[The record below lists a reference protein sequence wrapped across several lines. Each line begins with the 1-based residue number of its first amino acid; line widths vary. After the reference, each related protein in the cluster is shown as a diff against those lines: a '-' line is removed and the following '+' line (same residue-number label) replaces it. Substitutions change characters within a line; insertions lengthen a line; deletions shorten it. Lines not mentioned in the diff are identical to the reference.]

1 MDLVLCEH
9 HCIRSVVHAM
19 AMAIKKL
26 SMAQRTETPSNPV
39 VNAVDDEA
47 LREEVALI
55 VAATGRVCAQES
67 VPSFGSESVPM
78 PASEGAGVSSALWR
92 RAPAVFVD
100 VPAARRLAG
109 RPHCEGAIFLVRS
122 DTEAEDTQVAKML
135 APVYSASL
143 PADNV
148 DIVELLGRGD
158 IRPGNPVA
166 SDREE
171 RCGQTARP
179 DHLDYSERPA
189 RPTGLGVSTASGAAF
204 EPNVLTA
211 VDPVST
217 VPAPGPAQFQSSPAT
232 TDATAT
238 CLMFVPAVGGAG
250 SSVTAAASALV
261 LSREKPVC
269 LVDADALAGGI
280 DLVLGME
287 TEPGLRWQDFS
298 AADGRLDGAA
308 LYEALPSCPRSPA
321 LKVLTWTRT
330 RAHEAADNHVHMDT
344 GADNARVRH
353 IASTVSCLIHAGI
366 TVIVDCPKLGEYI
379 TVLGALADHTVIV
392 VPTSVRAIAATG
404 YLAAICAPAGF
415 TPSLAVRH
423 QQHRDIS
430 VEEVEYAL
438 DLPIVGEIE
447 YCKKV
452 AHEIDVGGLAGSVVK
467 LTRGLAAMFAL
478 VRGDGDG

>member
-1 MDLVLCEH
+1 
-9 HCIRSVVHAM
+9 M

-26 SMAQRTETPSNPV
+26 SMAQRTEAPANPV

-55 VAATGRVCAQES
+55 VAATGRDCVQETVPPVAAAPVAAQAFAS
-67 VPSFGSESVPM
+67 P
-78 PASEGAGVSSALWR
+78 PASPSASAPTSASAGAGVSSALWR

-100 VPAARRLAG
+100 APAARRLAG

-122 DTEAEDTQVAKML
+122 DTEAEDTQVAKVL

-148 DIVELLGRGD
+148 DIVELLGRAE
-158 IRPGNPVA
+158 V
-166 SDREE
+166 
-171 RCGQTARP
+171 RP
-179 DHLDYSERPA
+179 DGPRLSDFQHSSSLLNHQHTPA
-189 RPTGLGVSTASGAAF
+189 SPAGADVITAPGTEPA
-204 EPNVLTA
+204 PNV
-211 VDPVST
+211 
-217 VPAPGPAQFQSSPAT
+217 PAT
-232 TDATAT
+232 TTDSTAT
-238 CLMFVPAVGGAG
+238 CLMLVPAVGGAG
-250 SSVTAAASALV
+250 ASITAAASALV
-261 LSREKPVC
+261 LSREKPIC

-321 LKVLTWTRT
+321 LKVLTWTRSRT
-330 RAHEAADNHVHMDT
+330 PETAYNHASAATKFDS
-344 GADNARVRH
+344 ADRPDDVRH
-353 IASTVSCLIHAGI
+353 IASTISCLIHAGI
-366 TVIVDCPKLGEYI
+366 TVIVDCPKQVEYV
-379 TVLGALADHTVIV
+379 TTLGALADDTVIIL
-392 VPTSVRAIAATG
+392 PTSVRAIAAG
-404 YLAAICAPAGF
+404 GHLASVCAQAGF

-438 DLPIVGEIE
+438 DLPIAGEIE

-452 AHEIDVGGLAGSVVK
+452 AHEIDVGGLAGAVGK
-467 LTRGLAAMFAL
+467 LTRGLEAMFAL
-478 VRGDGDG
+478 VGGGGDG

>member
-1 MDLVLCEH
+1 
-9 HCIRSVVHAM
+9 M
-19 AMAIKKL
+19 AMAIKQL
-26 SMAQRTETPSNPV
+26 SMAQRTGAPANPV

-55 VAATGRVCAQES
+55 VAATGRDCVQETVPPVATAPVAAQALTSSPASPPVSATAS
-67 VPSFGSESVPM
+67 VP
-78 PASEGAGVSSALWR
+78 ASTGAGVSSALWR

-100 VPAARRLAG
+100 ASAARRLAG

-122 DTEAEDTQVAKML
+122 DTEAEDTQVAKVL

-148 DIVELLGRGD
+148 DIVELLGRAE
-158 IRPGNPVA
+158 V
-166 SDREE
+166 
-171 RCGQTARP
+171 RP
-179 DHLDYSERPA
+179 DGPRLSDFQHGSSLLNHQRTPA
-189 RPTGLGVSTASGAAF
+189 SPASADVITAPGTEPA
-204 EPNVLTA
+204 PNV
-211 VDPVST
+211 
-217 VPAPGPAQFQSSPAT
+217 PAT
-232 TDATAT
+232 TADSTAT
-238 CLMFVPAVGGAG
+238 CLMVVPAVGGAG
-250 SSVTAAASALV
+250 ASITAAASALV
-261 LSREKPVC
+261 LSRERPIC

-321 LKVLTWTRT
+321 LKVLTWTRSRT
-330 RAHEAADNHVHMDT
+330 PETTYNHASANNKFDSADRTDRT
-344 GADNARVRH
+344 DRPDDVRH
-353 IASTVSCLIHAGI
+353 IASTISCLIHAGI
-366 TVIVDCPKLGEYI
+366 TVIVDCPKQVEYV
-379 TVLGALADHTVIV
+379 TTLGALADDTVIV
-392 VPTSVRAIAATG
+392 LPTSVRAIAAAG
-404 YLAAICAPAGF
+404 PLASICAQAGF
-415 TPSLAVRH
+415 TPNLAVRY

-452 AHEIDVGGLAGSVVK
+452 AHEIDVGGLAGAVGK
-467 LTRGLAAMFAL
+467 LTRGLEAMFAL
-478 VRGDGDG
+478 VGGGGDG

>member
-1 MDLVLCEH
+1 
-9 HCIRSVVHAM
+9 M

-26 SMAQRTETPSNPV
+26 SMAQRTEAPTNPV

-55 VAATGRVCAQES
+55 VAATGRDCVQETVPPVAAASVAAQTFAS
-67 VPSFGSESVPM
+67 P
-78 PASEGAGVSSALWR
+78 PASLSSSAPEPSPSSVSTGAGVSSALWR

-100 VPAARRLAG
+100 APAARRLAG
-109 RPHCEGAIFLVRS
+109 RPHSEGAIFLVRS
-122 DTEAEDTQVAKML
+122 DTEAEDAQVAEVL

-158 IRPGNPVA
+158 V
-166 SDREE
+166 
-171 RCGQTARP
+171 RP
-179 DHLDYSERPA
+179 DAPKPSDYQNRSNHLNHPQNPA
-189 RPTGLGVSTASGAAF
+189 SPAFADVITAPGT
-204 EPNVLTA
+204 EPV
-211 VDPVST
+211 PT
-217 VPAPGPAQFQSSPAT
+217 VPATT
-232 TDATAT
+232 TDSSAT
-238 CLMFVPAVGGAG
+238 CLMLVPAVGGAG
-250 SSVTAAASALV
+250 ASIAAAASALV
-261 LSREKPVC
+261 LSRERPIC

-321 LKVLTWTRT
+321 LKVLTWTRSRT
-330 RAHEAADNHVHMDT
+330 PETAYNYATANNKFDSADRSGRTDRP
-344 GADNARVRH
+344 DDVRH
-353 IASTVSCLIHAGI
+353 IASTISCLIHAGI
-366 TVIVDCPKLGEYI
+366 TVIVDCPKQVEYV
-379 TVLGALADHTVIV
+379 TTLGALADDTVIV
-392 VPTSVRAIAATG
+392 LPTSVRAIAAAG
-404 YLAAICAPAGF
+404 HLASICAQAGF
-415 TPSLAVRH
+415 TPNLAVRY

-452 AHEIDVGGLAGSVVK
+452 AHEIDVGGLAGAVGK
-467 LTRGLAAMFAL
+467 LTRGLEAMFAL
-478 VRGDGDG
+478 VGGGGDG

>member
-1 MDLVLCEH
+1 
-9 HCIRSVVHAM
+9 M

-26 SMAQRTETPSNPV
+26 SMAQRTEAPANPV

-55 VAATGRVCAQES
+55 VAATGRDCVQETVPPVAAAPVAAQALTS
-67 VPSFGSESVPM
+67 S
-78 PASEGAGVSSALWR
+78 PASPPVSATASVSASTGAGVSSALWR

-100 VPAARRLAG
+100 ASAARRLAG
-109 RPHCEGAIFLVRS
+109 RPHCEGAIFLIRS
-122 DTEAEDTQVAKML
+122 DTEAEDTQVAKVL

-148 DIVELLGRGD
+148 DIVELLGRAE
-158 IRPGNPVA
+158 V
-166 SDREE
+166 
-171 RCGQTARP
+171 RP
-179 DHLDYSERPA
+179 DGPRLSDFQHSSSLLNHQHTPVSPA
-189 RPTGLGVSTASGAAF
+189 SADVITAPGT
-204 EPNVLTA
+204 EPVPNV
-211 VDPVST
+211 
-217 VPAPGPAQFQSSPAT
+217 PAT
-232 TDATAT
+232 TTDSTAT
-238 CLMFVPAVGGAG
+238 CLMVVPAVGGAG
-250 SSVTAAASALV
+250 ASITAAASALV
-261 LSREKPVC
+261 LSREKPIC

-321 LKVLTWTRT
+321 LKVLTWTRSRT
-330 RAHEAADNHVHMDT
+330 PETAYNHASAATKFDS
-344 GADNARVRH
+344 ADRPGRTDRPDDVRH
-353 IASTVSCLIHAGI
+353 IASTISCLIHAGI
-366 TVIVDCPKLGEYI
+366 TVIVDCPKQVEYV
-379 TVLGALADHTVIV
+379 TTLGALADDTVIIL
-392 VPTSVRAIAATG
+392 PTSVRAIAAG
-404 YLAAICAPAGF
+404 GHLASVCAQAGF

-438 DLPIVGEIE
+438 DLPIAGEIE

-452 AHEIDVGGLAGSVVK
+452 AHEIDVGGLAGTVGK
-467 LTRGLAAMFAL
+467 LTRGLEAMFAL
-478 VRGDGDG
+478 VGGGGDG

>member
-1 MDLVLCEH
+1 
-9 HCIRSVVHAM
+9 M

-26 SMAQRTETPSNPV
+26 SMAPRTEAPANPV

-55 VAATGRVCAQES
+55 VAATGRDCVQETVPPVAAAPVAAQALTS
-67 VPSFGSESVPM
+67 S
-78 PASEGAGVSSALWR
+78 PASPPVSATASVSASTGAGVSSALWR

-100 VPAARRLAG
+100 ASAARRLAG

-122 DTEAEDTQVAKML
+122 DTEAEDTQVAKVL

-148 DIVELLGRGD
+148 DIVELLGRAE
-158 IRPGNPVA
+158 V
-166 SDREE
+166 
-171 RCGQTARP
+171 RP
-179 DHLDYSERPA
+179 DGPRLSDFQHSSSLLNHQRTPA
-189 RPTGLGVSTASGAAF
+189 SPASVDVITAPGT
-204 EPNVLTA
+204 EPVPNV
-211 VDPVST
+211 
-217 VPAPGPAQFQSSPAT
+217 PAT
-232 TDATAT
+232 TTDSTAT
-238 CLMFVPAVGGAG
+238 CLMLVPAVGGAG
-250 SSVTAAASALV
+250 ASITAAASALV
-261 LSREKPVC
+261 LSRERPIC

-321 LKVLTWTRT
+321 LKVLTWTRSRT
-330 RAHEAADNHVHMDT
+330 PETAYNHASAATKFDS
-344 GADNARVRH
+344 ADRLGRTDRPDDVRH
-353 IASTVSCLIHAGI
+353 IASTISCLIHAGI
-366 TVIVDCPKLGEYI
+366 TVIVDCPKQVEYV
-379 TVLGALADHTVIV
+379 TTLGALADDTVIIL
-392 VPTSVRAIAATG
+392 PTSVRAIAAG
-404 YLAAICAPAGF
+404 GHLASVCAQAGF

-438 DLPIVGEIE
+438 DLPIAGEIE

-452 AHEIDVGGLAGSVVK
+452 AHEIDVGGLAGAVGK
-467 LTRGLAAMFAL
+467 LTRGLEAMFAL
-478 VRGDGDG
+478 VGGGGDG

>member
-1 MDLVLCEH
+1 
-9 HCIRSVVHAM
+9 M

-26 SMAQRTETPSNPV
+26 SMAQRTEASANPV

-55 VAATGRVCAQES
+55 VAATGRDCVQETVPPVAAAPVAAQTFAS
-67 VPSFGSESVPM
+67 P
-78 PASEGAGVSSALWR
+78 PASLSSSAPEPSPSSVSTGAGVSSALWR

-100 VPAARRLAG
+100 APAARRLAG

-122 DTEAEDTQVAKML
+122 DTEAEDAQVAKVL

-158 IRPGNPVA
+158 V
-166 SDREE
+166 
-171 RCGQTARP
+171 RP
-179 DHLDYSERPA
+179 DAPNPTNHQNGSSLLNHHQNPA
-189 RPTGLGVSTASGAAF
+189 SPASTD
-204 EPNVLTA
+204 VITA
-211 VDPVST
+211 PGTEPVSNT
-217 VPAPGPAQFQSSPAT
+217 PAT
-232 TDATAT
+232 TTDSTAT
-238 CLMFVPAVGGAG
+238 CLMLVPAVGGAG
-250 SSVTAAASALV
+250 ASIVAAASALV

-269 LVDADALAGGI
+269 LVDSDALAGGI

-321 LKVLTWTRT
+321 LKVLTWTRSRT
-330 RAHEAADNHVHMDT
+330 PETTYNHASANNKFDSADRTDRP
-344 GADNARVRH
+344 DDVRH
-353 IASTVSCLIHAGI
+353 IASTISCLIHAGI
-366 TVIVDCPKLGEYI
+366 TVIVDCPKQVEYV
-379 TVLGALADHTVIV
+379 TTLGALADDTVIV
-392 VPTSVRAIAATG
+392 LPTSVRAIAAAG
-404 YLAAICAPAGF
+404 HLASICAQAGF
-415 TPSLAVRH
+415 TPNLAVRY

-452 AHEIDVGGLAGSVVK
+452 AHEIDVGGLAGTVGK
-467 LTRGLAAMFAL
+467 LTRRLEAMFAL
-478 VRGDGDG
+478 VGGGGDG

>member
-1 MDLVLCEH
+1 
-9 HCIRSVVHAM
+9 M

-26 SMAQRTETPSNPV
+26 SMAQRTEAPSNPV

-55 VAATGRVCAQES
+55 VAATGRDCVQETVPPVAAAPVAAQALTSSPALPPVSATAS
-67 VPSFGSESVPM
+67 VPTSTGT
-78 PASEGAGVSSALWR
+78 GGSSALWR

-100 VPAARRLAG
+100 APAARRLTG
-109 RPHCEGAIFLVRS
+109 RPHCEGAVFLVRS
-122 DTEAEDTQVAKML
+122 DTEAEDVQVAKVL

-158 IRPGNPVA
+158 V
-166 SDREE
+166 
-171 RCGQTARP
+171 RP
-179 DHLDYSERPA
+179 DVPKPSDYQDRSNHLKQQHN
-189 RPTGLGVSTASGAAF
+189 PTSSASTDVITAPGI
-204 EPNVLTA
+204 EPVPNAL
-211 VDPVST
+211 
-217 VPAPGPAQFQSSPAT
+217 PAP

-238 CLMFVPAVGGAG
+238 CLMLVPAVGGAG
-250 SSVTAAASALV
+250 ASIAAAASALV
-261 LSREKPVC
+261 LSRERPIC

-321 LKVLTWTRT
+321 LKVLTWTRSRT
-330 RAHEAADNHVHMDT
+330 PETAYNHASAATKFDSADRASRPDD
-344 GADNARVRH
+344 VRH
-353 IASTVSCLIHAGI
+353 IASTISCLIHAGI
-366 TVIVDCPKLGEYI
+366 TVIVDCPKQVEYI
-379 TVLGALADHTVIV
+379 TTLGALADHTVIV
-392 VPTSVRAIAATG
+392 LPTSVRAIAAAG
-404 YLAAICAPAGF
+404 HLASICAQAGF
-415 TPSLAVRH
+415 TPNLVVRC

-438 DLPIVGEIE
+438 DLPIAGEIE

-452 AHEIDVGGLAGSVVK
+452 AHEIDVGGLAGAVGK
-467 LTRGLAAMFAL
+467 LTRGLEAMFAL
-478 VRGDGDG
+478 VGGGGDG

>member
-1 MDLVLCEH
+1 
-9 HCIRSVVHAM
+9 M

-26 SMAQRTETPSNPV
+26 SMAPRTEAPANPV

-55 VAATGRVCAQES
+55 VAATGRDCVQETVPPVAAAPVAAQALTSSLASPPVSATAS
-67 VPSFGSESVPM
+67 VPPST
-78 PASEGAGVSSALWR
+78 GAGVSSALWR

-100 VPAARRLAG
+100 ASAARRLAG

-122 DTEAEDTQVAKML
+122 DTEAEDTQVAKVL

-148 DIVELLGRGD
+148 DIVELLGRAE
-158 IRPGNPVA
+158 V
-166 SDREE
+166 
-171 RCGQTARP
+171 RP
-179 DHLDYSERPA
+179 DGPRLSDFQHSSSLLNHQHTPA
-189 RPTGLGVSTASGAAF
+189 SPASADVITAPGT
-204 EPNVLTA
+204 EPVPNV
-211 VDPVST
+211 
-217 VPAPGPAQFQSSPAT
+217 PAT
-232 TDATAT
+232 TTDSTAT
-238 CLMFVPAVGGAG
+238 CLMLVPAVGGAG
-250 SSVTAAASALV
+250 ASITAAASALV
-261 LSREKPVC
+261 LSRERPIC

-321 LKVLTWTRT
+321 LKVLTWTRSRT
-330 RAHEAADNHVHMDT
+330 PETAYNHASAATKFDS
-344 GADNARVRH
+344 ADRPGRTDRPDDVRH
-353 IASTVSCLIHAGI
+353 IASTISCLIHAGI
-366 TVIVDCPKLGEYI
+366 TVIVDCPKQVEYV
-379 TVLGALADHTVIV
+379 TTLGALADDTVIIL
-392 VPTSVRAIAATG
+392 PTSVRAIAAG
-404 YLAAICAPAGF
+404 GHLASVCAQAGF

-438 DLPIVGEIE
+438 DLPIAGEIE

-452 AHEIDVGGLAGSVVK
+452 AHEIDVGGLAGAVGK
-467 LTRGLAAMFAL
+467 LTRGLEAMFAL
-478 VRGDGDG
+478 VGGGGDG

>member
-1 MDLVLCEH
+1 
-9 HCIRSVVHAM
+9 M

-26 SMAQRTETPSNPV
+26 SMAQRTEAPANPV

-55 VAATGRVCAQES
+55 VAATGRDCVQETVPPVAAAPVAAQALTS
-67 VPSFGSESVPM
+67 SLASP
-78 PASEGAGVSSALWR
+78 PASATASVSASTGAGVSSALWR

-100 VPAARRLAG
+100 ASAARRLAG

-122 DTEAEDTQVAKML
+122 DTEAEDTQVAKVL

-148 DIVELLGRGD
+148 DIVELLGRAE
-158 IRPGNPVA
+158 V
-166 SDREE
+166 
-171 RCGQTARP
+171 RP
-179 DHLDYSERPA
+179 DGPRLSDFQHGSSLLNHQHTPA
-189 RPTGLGVSTASGAAF
+189 SPASAD
-204 EPNVLTA
+204 VII
-211 VDPVST
+211 
-217 VPAPGPAQFQSSPAT
+217 APGTEPVLNVPAT
-232 TDATAT
+232 TTDSTAT
-238 CLMFVPAVGGAG
+238 CLMLVPAVGGAG
-250 SSVTAAASALV
+250 ASITAAASALV
-261 LSREKPVC
+261 LSRERPIC

-321 LKVLTWTRT
+321 LKVLTWTRSRT
-330 RAHEAADNHVHMDT
+330 PETAYNHASAATKFDS
-344 GADNARVRH
+344 ADRLGRTDRPDDVRH
-353 IASTVSCLIHAGI
+353 IASTISCLIHAGI
-366 TVIVDCPKLGEYI
+366 TVIVDCPKQVEYV
-379 TVLGALADHTVIV
+379 TTLGALADDTVIIL
-392 VPTSVRAIAATG
+392 PTSVRAIAAG
-404 YLAAICAPAGF
+404 GHLASVCAQAGF

-438 DLPIVGEIE
+438 DLPIAGEIE

-452 AHEIDVGGLAGSVVK
+452 AHEIDVGGLAGAVGK
-467 LTRGLAAMFAL
+467 LTRGLEAMFAL
-478 VRGDGDG
+478 VGGGGDG

>member
-1 MDLVLCEH
+1 
-9 HCIRSVVHAM
+9 M

-26 SMAQRTETPSNPV
+26 SMAPRTEAPANPV

-55 VAATGRVCAQES
+55 VAATGRDCVQETVPPVAAAPVAAQALTS
-67 VPSFGSESVPM
+67 S
-78 PASEGAGVSSALWR
+78 PASPPVSATASVSASTGAGVSSALWR

-100 VPAARRLAG
+100 ASAARRLAG

-122 DTEAEDTQVAKML
+122 DTEAEDTQVAKVL

-143 PADNV
+143 SADNV
-148 DIVELLGRGD
+148 DIVELLGRAE
-158 IRPGNPVA
+158 V
-166 SDREE
+166 
-171 RCGQTARP
+171 RP
-179 DHLDYSERPA
+179 DGPRLSDFQHSSSLLNHQRTPA
-189 RPTGLGVSTASGAAF
+189 SPASVDVITAPGT
-204 EPNVLTA
+204 EPVPNV
-211 VDPVST
+211 
-217 VPAPGPAQFQSSPAT
+217 PAT
-232 TDATAT
+232 TTDSTAT
-238 CLMFVPAVGGAG
+238 CLMLVPAVGGAG
-250 SSVTAAASALV
+250 ASITAAASALV
-261 LSREKPVC
+261 LSRERPIC

-321 LKVLTWTRT
+321 LKVLTWTRSRT
-330 RAHEAADNHVHMDT
+330 PETAYNHASAATKFDS
-344 GADNARVRH
+344 ADRPGRTDRPDDVRH
-353 IASTVSCLIHAGI
+353 IASTISCLIHAGI
-366 TVIVDCPKLGEYI
+366 TVIVDCPKQVEYV
-379 TVLGALADHTVIV
+379 TTLGALADDTVIIL
-392 VPTSVRAIAATG
+392 PTSVRAIAAG
-404 YLAAICAPAGF
+404 GHLASVCAQAGF

-438 DLPIVGEIE
+438 DLPIAGEIE

-452 AHEIDVGGLAGSVVK
+452 AHEIDVGGLAGAVGK
-467 LTRGLAAMFAL
+467 LTRGLEAMFAL
-478 VRGDGDG
+478 VGGGGDG

>member
-1 MDLVLCEH
+1 
-9 HCIRSVVHAM
+9 M

-26 SMAQRTETPSNPV
+26 SMAQRTEAPANPV

-55 VAATGRVCAQES
+55 VAATGRDCVQETVPPVAAAPVAAQALTS
-67 VPSFGSESVPM
+67 S
-78 PASEGAGVSSALWR
+78 PASPPASATASVSASTGAGVSSALWR

-100 VPAARRLAG
+100 ASAARRLAG

-122 DTEAEDTQVAKML
+122 DTEAEDTQVAKVL

-148 DIVELLGRGD
+148 DIVELLGRAEVHPDGPRLSD
-158 IRPGNPVA
+158 FQHSSSLLNHQHTPASPASVDVITAPGTEPV
-166 SDREE
+166 
-171 RCGQTARP
+171 
-179 DHLDYSERPA
+179 
-189 RPTGLGVSTASGAAF
+189 
-204 EPNVLTA
+204 PNV
-211 VDPVST
+211 
-217 VPAPGPAQFQSSPAT
+217 PAT
-232 TDATAT
+232 TTDSTAT
-238 CLMFVPAVGGAG
+238 CLMLVPAVGGAG
-250 SSVTAAASALV
+250 ASITAAASALV
-261 LSREKPVC
+261 LSRERPIC

-321 LKVLTWTRT
+321 LKVLTWTRSRT
-330 RAHEAADNHVHMDT
+330 PETAYNHASAATKFDS
-344 GADNARVRH
+344 ADRPGRTDRPDDVRH
-353 IASTVSCLIHAGI
+353 IASTISCLIHAGI
-366 TVIVDCPKLGEYI
+366 TVIVDCPNQVEYV
-379 TVLGALADHTVIV
+379 TTLGALADDTVIIL
-392 VPTSVRAIAATG
+392 PASVRAIAAG
-404 YLAAICAPAGF
+404 GHLARVCAQAGF

-430 VEEVEYAL
+430 VEEIEYAL
-438 DLPIVGEIE
+438 DLPIAGEIE

-452 AHEIDVGGLAGSVVK
+452 AHEIDVGGLAGAVGK
-467 LTRGLAAMFAL
+467 LTRGLGAMFAL
-478 VRGDGDG
+478 VGGGGDG

>member
-1 MDLVLCEH
+1 
-9 HCIRSVVHAM
+9 M

-26 SMAQRTETPSNPV
+26 SMAQRTEAPANPV

-55 VAATGRVCAQES
+55 VAATGRDCVQETVPPVAAAPVAAQALTSSPASPPVSATAS
-67 VPSFGSESVPM
+67 VP
-78 PASEGAGVSSALWR
+78 ASTGTGVSSALWR

-100 VPAARRLAG
+100 APAARRLAG

-122 DTEAEDTQVAKML
+122 DTEAEDVQVAKVL

-158 IRPGNPVA
+158 V
-166 SDREE
+166 
-171 RCGQTARP
+171 RP
-179 DHLDYSERPA
+179 DVPKPSDYQDRSNHLKQQHN
-189 RPTGLGVSTASGAAF
+189 PTSSASTDVITAPGIKPV
-204 EPNVLTA
+204 PNAL
-211 VDPVST
+211 
-217 VPAPGPAQFQSSPAT
+217 PAP

-238 CLMFVPAVGGAG
+238 CLMLVPAVGGAG
-250 SSVTAAASALV
+250 ASIAAAASALV
-261 LSREKPVC
+261 LSRERPIC

-321 LKVLTWTRT
+321 LKVLTWTRSRT
-330 RAHEAADNHVHMDT
+330 PETAYNHASAATKFDSADRASRPDD
-344 GADNARVRH
+344 VRH
-353 IASTVSCLIHAGI
+353 IASTISCLIHAGI
-366 TVIVDCPKLGEYI
+366 TVIVDCPKQVEYI
-379 TVLGALADHTVIV
+379 TTLGALADHTVIV
-392 VPTSVRAIAATG
+392 LPTSVRAIAAAG
-404 YLAAICAPAGF
+404 HLASICAQAGF
-415 TPSLAVRH
+415 TPNLVVRC

-438 DLPIVGEIE
+438 DLPIAGEIE

-452 AHEIDVGGLAGSVVK
+452 AHEIDVGGLAGAVGK
-467 LTRGLAAMFAL
+467 LTRGLEAMFAL
-478 VRGDGDG
+478 VGGGGDG

>member
-1 MDLVLCEH
+1 
-9 HCIRSVVHAM
+9 M

-26 SMAQRTETPSNPV
+26 SMAQRTEAPTNPV

-55 VAATGRVCAQES
+55 VAATGRDCVQETVPPVAAAPVAAQAFAS
-67 VPSFGSESVPM
+67 P
-78 PASEGAGVSSALWR
+78 PASPSASPPASATALAPSSVSTGAGVSSALWR

-100 VPAARRLAG
+100 APAARRLAG
-109 RPHCEGAIFLVRS
+109 RPHSEGAIFLIRS
-122 DTEAEDTQVAKML
+122 DTEAEDAQVAKVL

-158 IRPGNPVA
+158 V
-166 SDREE
+166 
-171 RCGQTARP
+171 RP
-179 DHLDYSERPA
+179 DAPKPADYQNRSNHLNHHQNPA
-189 RPTGLGVSTASGAAF
+189 LPASTDVITAPGT
-204 EPNVLTA
+204 EPVPNV
-211 VDPVST
+211 
-217 VPAPGPAQFQSSPAT
+217 PAT
-232 TDATAT
+232 TTDSTAT
-238 CLMFVPAVGGAG
+238 CLMLVPAVGGAG
-250 SSVTAAASALV
+250 ASIVAAASALV

-321 LKVLTWTRT
+321 LKVLTWTRSRT
-330 RAHEAADNHVHMDT
+330 SETAYNHASANNKFDSADRPGRTDRP
-344 GADNARVRH
+344 DDVRH
-353 IASTVSCLIHAGI
+353 IASTISCLIHAGI
-366 TVIVDCPKLGEYI
+366 TVIVDCPKQVEYV
-379 TVLGALADHTVIV
+379 TALGALADDTVIV
-392 VPTSVRAIAATG
+392 LPTSVRAIAAAG
-404 YLAAICAPAGF
+404 PLASICAQAGF
-415 TPSLAVRH
+415 TPNLAVRY

-452 AHEIDVGGLAGSVVK
+452 AHEIDVGGLAGAVGK
-467 LTRGLAAMFAL
+467 LTRGLEAMFAL
-478 VRGDGDG
+478 VGGGGDG

>member
-1 MDLVLCEH
+1 
-9 HCIRSVVHAM
+9 M

-26 SMAQRTETPSNPV
+26 SMAQRTEAPANPV

-55 VAATGRVCAQES
+55 VAATGRDCVQETVPPVAAAPVAAQALTSSLASPPVSATAS
-67 VPSFGSESVPM
+67 VS
-78 PASEGAGVSSALWR
+78 ASTGAGVSSALWR

-100 VPAARRLAG
+100 ASAARRLAG
-109 RPHCEGAIFLVRS
+109 RPHCEGAIFLIRS
-122 DTEAEDTQVAKML
+122 DTEAEDTQVAKVL

-148 DIVELLGRGD
+148 DIVELLGRAE
-158 IRPGNPVA
+158 V
-166 SDREE
+166 
-171 RCGQTARP
+171 RP
-179 DHLDYSERPA
+179 DGPRLSDFQHSSSLLNHQHTPA
-189 RPTGLGVSTASGAAF
+189 SPASADVITAPGT
-204 EPNVLTA
+204 E
-211 VDPVST
+211 PVSNT
-217 VPAPGPAQFQSSPAT
+217 PAT
-232 TDATAT
+232 TTDSTAT
-238 CLMFVPAVGGAG
+238 CLMLVPAVGGAG
-250 SSVTAAASALV
+250 ASITAAASALV
-261 LSREKPVC
+261 LSRERPIC

-321 LKVLTWTRT
+321 LKVLTWTRSRT
-330 RAHEAADNHVHMDT
+330 PETAYNHASAATKFDS
-344 GADNARVRH
+344 ADRLGRTDRPDDVRH
-353 IASTVSCLIHAGI
+353 IASTISCLIHAGI
-366 TVIVDCPKLGEYI
+366 TVIVDCPKQVEYV
-379 TVLGALADHTVIV
+379 TTLGALADDTVIIL
-392 VPTSVRAIAATG
+392 PTSVRAIAAG
-404 YLAAICAPAGF
+404 GHLASVCAQAGF

-452 AHEIDVGGLAGSVVK
+452 AHEIDVGGLAGAVGK
-467 LTRGLAAMFAL
+467 LTRGLEAMFAL
-478 VRGDGDG
+478 VGGGGDG

>member
-1 MDLVLCEH
+1 
-9 HCIRSVVHAM
+9 M

-26 SMAQRTETPSNPV
+26 SMAQRTEAPANPV

-55 VAATGRVCAQES
+55 VAATGRDCVQETVPPVATAPVAAQALTSSPASPPVSATAS
-67 VPSFGSESVPM
+67 VP
-78 PASEGAGVSSALWR
+78 ASTGVGVSSALWR

-100 VPAARRLAG
+100 ASAARRLAG

-122 DTEAEDTQVAKML
+122 DTEAEDTQVAKVL

-148 DIVELLGRGD
+148 DIVELLGRAEVHPDGPRLSD
-158 IRPGNPVA
+158 FQHSSSLLNHQHTPASPASADVITAPGT
-166 SDREE
+166 E
-171 RCGQTARP
+171 
-179 DHLDYSERPA
+179 PA
-189 RPTGLGVSTASGAAF
+189 
-204 EPNVLTA
+204 PNV
-211 VDPVST
+211 
-217 VPAPGPAQFQSSPAT
+217 PAT
-232 TDATAT
+232 TTDSTAT
-238 CLMFVPAVGGAG
+238 CLMLVPAVGGAG
-250 SSVTAAASALV
+250 ASITAAASSLV
-261 LSREKPVC
+261 LSRERPIC

-321 LKVLTWTRT
+321 LKVLTWTRSRT
-330 RAHEAADNHVHMDT
+330 PETAYNHASAATKFDS
-344 GADNARVRH
+344 ADRPGRTDRPDDVRH
-353 IASTVSCLIHAGI
+353 IASTISCLIHAGI
-366 TVIVDCPKLGEYI
+366 TVIVDCPKQVEYV
-379 TVLGALADHTVIV
+379 TTLGALADDTVIIL
-392 VPTSVRAIAATG
+392 PTSVRAIAAG
-404 YLAAICAPAGF
+404 GHLARVCAQAGF

-430 VEEVEYAL
+430 VEEIEYAL
-438 DLPIVGEIE
+438 DLPIAGEIE

-452 AHEIDVGGLAGSVVK
+452 AHEIDVGGLAGTVGK
-467 LTRGLAAMFAL
+467 LTRGLGAMFAL
-478 VRGDGDG
+478 VGGGGDG

>member
-1 MDLVLCEH
+1 
-9 HCIRSVVHAM
+9 M

-26 SMAQRTETPSNPV
+26 SMAQRTEAPANPV

-55 VAATGRVCAQES
+55 VAATGRDCVQETVPPVAAAPVAAQALTS
-67 VPSFGSESVPM
+67 S
-78 PASEGAGVSSALWR
+78 PASPPASATASVSASTGAGVSSALWR

-100 VPAARRLAG
+100 ASAARRLAG
-109 RPHCEGAIFLVRS
+109 RPHCEGAIFLIRS
-122 DTEAEDTQVAKML
+122 DTEAEDTQVAKVL

-148 DIVELLGRGD
+148 DIVELLGRAE
-158 IRPGNPVA
+158 V
-166 SDREE
+166 
-171 RCGQTARP
+171 RP
-179 DHLDYSERPA
+179 DGPRLSDFQHSSSLLNHQHTPA
-189 RPTGLGVSTASGAAF
+189 SPASADVITAPGT
-204 EPNVLTA
+204 EPVPNV
-211 VDPVST
+211 
-217 VPAPGPAQFQSSPAT
+217 PAT
-232 TDATAT
+232 TTDSTAT
-238 CLMFVPAVGGAG
+238 CLMLVPAVGGAG
-250 SSVTAAASALV
+250 ASITAAASALV
-261 LSREKPVC
+261 LSREKPIC

-321 LKVLTWTRT
+321 LKVLTWTRSRT
-330 RAHEAADNHVHMDT
+330 PETAYNHASAATKFDS
-344 GADNARVRH
+344 ADRLGRTDRPDDVRH
-353 IASTVSCLIHAGI
+353 IASTISCLIHAGI
-366 TVIVDCPKLGEYI
+366 TVIVDCPKQVEYV
-379 TVLGALADHTVIV
+379 TTLGALADDTVIIL
-392 VPTSVRAIAATG
+392 PTSVRAIAAG
-404 YLAAICAPAGF
+404 GHLASVCAQAGF

-438 DLPIVGEIE
+438 DLPIAGEIE

-452 AHEIDVGGLAGSVVK
+452 AHEIDVGGLAGAVGK
-467 LTRGLAAMFAL
+467 LTRGLEAMFAL
-478 VRGDGDG
+478 VGGGGDG

>member
-1 MDLVLCEH
+1 
-9 HCIRSVVHAM
+9 M

-26 SMAQRTETPSNPV
+26 SMAPRTEAPANPV

-55 VAATGRVCAQES
+55 VAATGRDCVQETVPPVAAAPVAAQALAS
-67 VPSFGSESVPM
+67 P
-78 PASEGAGVSSALWR
+78 PASAPASPPGSVSAGAGVSSALWR

-100 VPAARRLAG
+100 APAARRLTG
-109 RPHCEGAIFLVRS
+109 RPHSEGAIFLVRS
-122 DTEAEDTQVAKML
+122 DTEVEDVQVAKVL

-148 DIVELLGRGD
+148 DIVELLGRGH
-158 IRPGNPVA
+158 V
-166 SDREE
+166 
-171 RCGQTARP
+171 RP
-179 DHLDYSERPA
+179 DAPKPSDYQNRSNHLNRQHTPA
-189 RPTGLGVSTASGAAF
+189 SPASADVITAPGT
-204 EPNVLTA
+204 EPVPNAL
-211 VDPVST
+211 
-217 VPAPGPAQFQSSPAT
+217 PAPI
-232 TDATAT
+232 DATAT
-238 CLMFVPAVGGAG
+238 CLMLVPAVGGAG
-250 SSVTAAASALV
+250 ASIAAAASALV
-261 LSREKPVC
+261 LSRERPIC

-321 LKVLTWTRT
+321 LKVLTWTRSRT
-330 RAHEAADNHVHMDT
+330 PETAYNHVSAATKFDS
-344 GADNARVRH
+344 ADRPGRTDRPDDVRH
-353 IASTVSCLIHAGI
+353 IASTISCLIHAGI
-366 TVIVDCPKLGEYI
+366 TVIVDCPKQVEYV
-379 TVLGALADHTVIV
+379 TTLGALADDVVIV
-392 VPTSVRAIAATG
+392 LPTSVRAIAAG
-404 YLAAICAPAGF
+404 GHLASVCAQAGF
-415 TPSLAVRH
+415 TPNLVVRC

-452 AHEIDVGGLAGSVVK
+452 AHEIDVGGLAGAVGK
-467 LTRGLAAMFAL
+467 LTRGLEAMFAL
-478 VRGDGDG
+478 VGGGGDG

>member
-1 MDLVLCEH
+1 
-9 HCIRSVVHAM
+9 M

-26 SMAQRTETPSNPV
+26 SMAQRTEASANPV

-55 VAATGRVCAQES
+55 VAATGRDCVQETVPPVAAAPVAAQALTSSPASPPASATAS
-67 VPSFGSESVPM
+67 VP
-78 PASEGAGVSSALWR
+78 ASTGAGVSSALWR

-100 VPAARRLAG
+100 ASAARRLAG
-109 RPHCEGAIFLVRS
+109 RPHCEGAIFLIRS
-122 DTEAEDTQVAKML
+122 DTEAEDTQVAKVL

-148 DIVELLGRGD
+148 DIVELLGRAE
-158 IRPGNPVA
+158 V
-166 SDREE
+166 
-171 RCGQTARP
+171 RP
-179 DHLDYSERPA
+179 DGPRLSDFQHGSSLLNHQHTPA
-189 RPTGLGVSTASGAAF
+189 SPASADVITAPGT
-204 EPNVLTA
+204 EPVPNV
-211 VDPVST
+211 
-217 VPAPGPAQFQSSPAT
+217 PAT
-232 TDATAT
+232 TTDSTAT
-238 CLMFVPAVGGAG
+238 CLMLVPAVGGAG
-250 SSVTAAASALV
+250 ASITAAASALV
-261 LSREKPVC
+261 LSRERPIC

-321 LKVLTWTRT
+321 LKVLTWTRSRT
-330 RAHEAADNHVHMDT
+330 PETAYNHASAATKFDS
-344 GADNARVRH
+344 ADRPGRTDRPDDVRH
-353 IASTVSCLIHAGI
+353 IASTISCLIHAGI
-366 TVIVDCPKLGEYI
+366 TVIVDCPKQVEYV
-379 TVLGALADHTVIV
+379 TTLGALADDIVIIL
-392 VPTSVRAIAATG
+392 PTSVRAIAAG
-404 YLAAICAPAGF
+404 GHLASVCAQAGF

-438 DLPIVGEIE
+438 DLPIAGEIE

-452 AHEIDVGGLAGSVVK
+452 AHEIDVGGLAGAVGK
-467 LTRGLAAMFAL
+467 LTRGLEAMFAL
-478 VRGDGDG
+478 VGGGGDG

>member
-1 MDLVLCEH
+1 
-9 HCIRSVVHAM
+9 
-19 AMAIKKL
+19 MAIKQL
-26 SMAQRTETPSNPV
+26 SMAQRTGAPANPV

-55 VAATGRVCAQES
+55 VAATGRDCVQETVPPVATAPVAAQAFAS
-67 VPSFGSESVPM
+67 P
-78 PASEGAGVSSALWR
+78 PASLSSSAPEPSPSSVSTGAGVSSALWR

-100 VPAARRLAG
+100 APAARRLAG
-109 RPHCEGAIFLVRS
+109 RPHSEGAIFLVRS
-122 DTEAEDTQVAKML
+122 DTEAEDAQVAEVL

-158 IRPGNPVA
+158 V
-166 SDREE
+166 
-171 RCGQTARP
+171 RP
-179 DHLDYSERPA
+179 DAPKPADYQNRSNHLNHHQNPA
-189 RPTGLGVSTASGAAF
+189 SPAFADVITAPGT
-204 EPNVLTA
+204 EPVPNV
-211 VDPVST
+211 
-217 VPAPGPAQFQSSPAT
+217 PAT
-232 TDATAT
+232 TTDSSAT
-238 CLMFVPAVGGAG
+238 CLMLVPAVGGAG
-250 SSVTAAASALV
+250 ASIAAAASALV
-261 LSREKPVC
+261 LSRERPIC

-321 LKVLTWTRT
+321 LKVLTWTRSRT
-330 RAHEAADNHVHMDT
+330 PEAAYNHTSANNKFDS
-344 GADNARVRH
+344 ADSPDRTDRPDDVRH
-353 IASTVSCLIHAGI
+353 IASTISCLIHAGI
-366 TVIVDCPKLGEYI
+366 TVIVDCPKQVEYV
-379 TVLGALADHTVIV
+379 TTLGALADDTVIV
-392 VPTSVRAIAATG
+392 LPTSVRAIAAAG
-404 YLAAICAPAGF
+404 PLASICAQAGF
-415 TPSLAVRH
+415 TPNLAVRY

-452 AHEIDVGGLAGSVVK
+452 AHEIDVGGLAGTVGK
-467 LTRGLAAMFAL
+467 LTRGLEAMFAL
-478 VRGDGDG
+478 VGGGGDG

>member
-1 MDLVLCEH
+1 
-9 HCIRSVVHAM
+9 M

-26 SMAQRTETPSNPV
+26 SMAQRTEASANPV

-55 VAATGRVCAQES
+55 VAATGRDCVQETVPPVAAAPVAAQTFASPSASAS
-67 VPSFGSESVPM
+67 VSPSSSV
-78 PASEGAGVSSALWR
+78 STGAGVSSALWR

-100 VPAARRLAG
+100 ALAARRLAG

-122 DTEAEDTQVAKML
+122 DTEAEDTQVAKVL

-158 IRPGNPVA
+158 V
-166 SDREE
+166 
-171 RCGQTARP
+171 RP
-179 DHLDYSERPA
+179 DAPKPSDYQNRSNHLNHHQNPA
-189 RPTGLGVSTASGAAF
+189 SPAF
-204 EPNVLTA
+204 ADVIT
-211 VDPVST
+211 
-217 VPAPGPAQFQSSPAT
+217 APGTEPVPNTPAT
-232 TDATAT
+232 TTDSTAT
-238 CLMFVPAVGGAG
+238 CLMLVPAVGGAG
-250 SSVTAAASALV
+250 ASIVAAASALV

-321 LKVLTWTRT
+321 LKVLTWTRSRT
-330 RAHEAADNHVHMDT
+330 PETTYNHASANNKFDSADRPDRT
-344 GADNARVRH
+344 DRPDDVRH
-353 IASTVSCLIHAGI
+353 IASTISCLIHAGI
-366 TVIVDCPKLGEYI
+366 TVIVDCPKQVEYV
-379 TVLGALADHTVIV
+379 TTLGALADDTVIV
-392 VPTSVRAIAATG
+392 LPTSVRAIAAAG
-404 YLAAICAPAGF
+404 HLASICAQAGF
-415 TPSLAVRH
+415 TPNLAVRY

-452 AHEIDVGGLAGSVVK
+452 AHEIDVGGLAGTVGK
-467 LTRGLAAMFAL
+467 LTRGLEAMFAL
-478 VRGDGDG
+478 VGGGGDG

>member
-1 MDLVLCEH
+1 
-9 HCIRSVVHAM
+9 M

-26 SMAQRTETPSNPV
+26 SMAQRTEAPTNPV

-55 VAATGRVCAQES
+55 VAATGRDCVQETVPPVAAASVAAQTFAS
-67 VPSFGSESVPM
+67 P
-78 PASEGAGVSSALWR
+78 PASLSSSAPEPSPSSVSTGAGVSSALWR

-100 VPAARRLAG
+100 APAARRLAG
-109 RPHCEGAIFLVRS
+109 RPHSEGAIFLVRS
-122 DTEAEDTQVAKML
+122 DTEAEDAQVAEVL

-158 IRPGNPVA
+158 V
-166 SDREE
+166 
-171 RCGQTARP
+171 RP
-179 DHLDYSERPA
+179 DAPKPSDCQNRSNHLNHHQNPA
-189 RPTGLGVSTASGAAF
+189 SPAFADVITAPGT
-204 EPNVLTA
+204 EPVPNV
-211 VDPVST
+211 
-217 VPAPGPAQFQSSPAT
+217 PATT

-238 CLMFVPAVGGAG
+238 CLMLVPAVGGAG
-250 SSVTAAASALV
+250 ASIAAAASALV
-261 LSREKPVC
+261 LSRERPIC
-269 LVDADALAGGI
+269 LVDADVLAGGI

-321 LKVLTWTRT
+321 LKVLTWTRSRT
-330 RAHEAADNHVHMDT
+330 PETTYNHASANNKFDSADRTDRI
-344 GADNARVRH
+344 DRPDDVRH
-353 IASTVSCLIHAGI
+353 IASTISCLIHAGI
-366 TVIVDCPKLGEYI
+366 TVIVDCPKQVEYV
-379 TVLGALADHTVIV
+379 TTLGALADDTVIV
-392 VPTSVRAIAATG
+392 LPTSVRAIAAAG
-404 YLAAICAPAGF
+404 PLASICAQAGF
-415 TPSLAVRH
+415 TPNLAVRY
-423 QQHRDIS
+423 QQYRDIS

-452 AHEIDVGGLAGSVVK
+452 AHEIDVGGLAGAVGK
-467 LTRGLAAMFAL
+467 LTRGLEAMFAL
-478 VRGDGDG
+478 VGGGGDG

>member
-1 MDLVLCEH
+1 
-9 HCIRSVVHAM
+9 M

-26 SMAQRTETPSNPV
+26 SMAPRTEVPANPV

-55 VAATGRVCAQES
+55 VAATGRDCVQETVPPVAAAPVAAQALTS
-67 VPSFGSESVPM
+67 S
-78 PASEGAGVSSALWR
+78 PASPPASAPASPPGSVSAGAGVSSALWR

-100 VPAARRLAG
+100 APAARRLTG
-109 RPHCEGAIFLVRS
+109 RPHSEGAIFLVRS
-122 DTEAEDTQVAKML
+122 DTEAEDTQVAKVL

-158 IRPGNPVA
+158 V
-166 SDREE
+166 
-171 RCGQTARP
+171 RP
-179 DHLDYSERPA
+179 DAPKPSDYQNRSNHLNRQHTPA
-189 RPTGLGVSTASGAAF
+189 SPASADVITAPGT
-204 EPNVLTA
+204 EPVPNAL
-211 VDPVST
+211 
-217 VPAPGPAQFQSSPAT
+217 PAPI
-232 TDATAT
+232 DATAT
-238 CLMFVPAVGGAG
+238 CLMLVPAVGGAG
-250 SSVTAAASALV
+250 ASITAAASALV
-261 LSREKPVC
+261 LSRERPIC

-321 LKVLTWTRT
+321 LKVLTWTRSRT
-330 RAHEAADNHVHMDT
+330 PETAYNHVSAATKFDS
-344 GADNARVRH
+344 ADRPRRTDRPDDVRH
-353 IASTVSCLIHAGI
+353 IASTISCLIHAGI
-366 TVIVDCPKLGEYI
+366 TVIVDCPKQVEYV
-379 TVLGALADHTVIV
+379 TTLGALADDVVIV
-392 VPTSVRAIAATG
+392 LPTSVRAIAAAG
-404 YLAAICAPAGF
+404 PLVSICAQAGF
-415 TPSLAVRH
+415 TPNLVVRC

-430 VEEVEYAL
+430 LEEVEYAL

-452 AHEIDVGGLAGSVVK
+452 AHEIDVGGLAGAVGK
-467 LTRGLAAMFAL
+467 LTRGMEAMFAL
-478 VRGDGDG
+478 VGGGGDG

>member
-1 MDLVLCEH
+1 
-9 HCIRSVVHAM
+9 M

-26 SMAQRTETPSNPV
+26 SMAQRTEAPANPV

-55 VAATGRVCAQES
+55 VAATGRDCVQETVPPVATAPVAAQALTSSPASPPVSATAS
-67 VPSFGSESVPM
+67 VP
-78 PASEGAGVSSALWR
+78 ASTGVGVSSALWR

-100 VPAARRLAG
+100 ASAARRLAG

-122 DTEAEDTQVAKML
+122 DTQVAKVL

-148 DIVELLGRGD
+148 DIVELLGRAEVHPDGPRLSD
-158 IRPGNPVA
+158 FQHSSSLLNHQHTPASPASADVITAPGT
-166 SDREE
+166 E
-171 RCGQTARP
+171 
-179 DHLDYSERPA
+179 PA
-189 RPTGLGVSTASGAAF
+189 
-204 EPNVLTA
+204 PNV
-211 VDPVST
+211 
-217 VPAPGPAQFQSSPAT
+217 PAT
-232 TDATAT
+232 TTDSTAT
-238 CLMFVPAVGGAG
+238 CLMVVPAVGGAG
-250 SSVTAAASALV
+250 ASITAAASSLV
-261 LSREKPVC
+261 LSREKPIC

-321 LKVLTWTRT
+321 LKVLTWTRSRT
-330 RAHEAADNHVHMDT
+330 PETAYNHASAATKFDS
-344 GADNARVRH
+344 ADRPGRTDRPHDVRH
-353 IASTVSCLIHAGI
+353 IASTISCLIHAGI
-366 TVIVDCPKLGEYI
+366 TVIVDCPNQVEYV
-379 TVLGALADHTVIV
+379 TTLGALADDTVIIL
-392 VPTSVRAIAATG
+392 PASVRAIAAG
-404 YLAAICAPAGF
+404 GHLASVCAQAGF

-430 VEEVEYAL
+430 VEEIEYAL
-438 DLPIVGEIE
+438 DLPIAGEIE

-452 AHEIDVGGLAGSVVK
+452 AHEIDVGGLAGAVGK
-467 LTRGLAAMFAL
+467 LTRGLGAMFAL
-478 VRGDGDG
+478 VGGGGDG

>member
-1 MDLVLCEH
+1 
-9 HCIRSVVHAM
+9 M

-26 SMAQRTETPSNPV
+26 SMAQRTEAPANPV

-55 VAATGRVCAQES
+55 VAATGRDCVQETVPPVAAAPVAAQALTS
-67 VPSFGSESVPM
+67 S
-78 PASEGAGVSSALWR
+78 PASPPVSATATVSASTGAGVSSALWR

-100 VPAARRLAG
+100 ASAARRLAG

-122 DTEAEDTQVAKML
+122 DTEAEDTQVAKVL

-148 DIVELLGRGD
+148 DIVELLGRAE
-158 IRPGNPVA
+158 V
-166 SDREE
+166 
-171 RCGQTARP
+171 RP
-179 DHLDYSERPA
+179 DGPRLSDFQHGSSLLNHQHTPA
-189 RPTGLGVSTASGAAF
+189 PPASADVITAPGT
-204 EPNVLTA
+204 EPVPNV
-211 VDPVST
+211 
-217 VPAPGPAQFQSSPAT
+217 PAT
-232 TDATAT
+232 TTDSTAT
-238 CLMFVPAVGGAG
+238 CLMLVPAVGGAG
-250 SSVTAAASALV
+250 ASITAAASALV
-261 LSREKPVC
+261 LSRERPIC

-321 LKVLTWTRT
+321 LKVLTWTRSRT
-330 RAHEAADNHVHMDT
+330 PETAYNHASAATKFDS
-344 GADNARVRH
+344 ADRPGRTDRPDDVRH
-353 IASTVSCLIHAGI
+353 IASTISCLIHAGI
-366 TVIVDCPKLGEYI
+366 TVIVDCPKQVEYV
-379 TVLGALADHTVIV
+379 TNLGALADDTVIIL
-392 VPTSVRAIAATG
+392 PTSVRAIAAG
-404 YLAAICAPAGF
+404 GHLASVCAQAGF

-438 DLPIVGEIE
+438 DLPIAGEIE

-452 AHEIDVGGLAGSVVK
+452 AHEIDVGGLAGAVGK
-467 LTRGLAAMFAL
+467 LTRGLEAMFAL
-478 VRGDGDG
+478 VGGGGDG

>member
-1 MDLVLCEH
+1 
-9 HCIRSVVHAM
+9 M

-26 SMAQRTETPSNPV
+26 SMAPRTEVPANPV

-55 VAATGRVCAQES
+55 VAATGRDCVQETVPPVAAAPVAAQALTS
-67 VPSFGSESVPM
+67 S
-78 PASEGAGVSSALWR
+78 PASPPASAPASPPGSVSAGAGVSSALWR

-100 VPAARRLAG
+100 APAARRLTG
-109 RPHCEGAIFLVRS
+109 RPHSEGAIFLVRS
-122 DTEAEDTQVAKML
+122 DTEAEDTQVAKVL

-158 IRPGNPVA
+158 V
-166 SDREE
+166 
-171 RCGQTARP
+171 RP
-179 DHLDYSERPA
+179 DAPKPSDYQNGSNHLNRQHTPA
-189 RPTGLGVSTASGAAF
+189 SPASADVITAPGT
-204 EPNVLTA
+204 EPVPNAL
-211 VDPVST
+211 
-217 VPAPGPAQFQSSPAT
+217 PAPI
-232 TDATAT
+232 DATAT
-238 CLMFVPAVGGAG
+238 CLMLVPAVGGAG
-250 SSVTAAASALV
+250 ASIAAAASALV
-261 LSREKPVC
+261 LSRERPIC

-321 LKVLTWTRT
+321 LKVLTWTRSRT
-330 RAHEAADNHVHMDT
+330 PETAYNHVSAATKFDS
-344 GADNARVRH
+344 ADRPGRTDRPDDVRH
-353 IASTVSCLIHAGI
+353 IASTISCLIHAGI
-366 TVIVDCPKLGEYI
+366 TVIVDCPKQVEYV
-379 TVLGALADHTVIV
+379 TTLGALADDVVIV
-392 VPTSVRAIAATG
+392 LPTSVRAIAAG
-404 YLAAICAPAGF
+404 GHLASVCAQAGF
-415 TPSLAVRH
+415 TPNLVVRC

-447 YCKKV
+447 YCKKL
-452 AHEIDVGGLAGSVVK
+452 AHEIDVGGLAGAVGK
-467 LTRGLAAMFAL
+467 LTRGLEAMFAL
-478 VRGDGDG
+478 VGGGGDG

>member
-1 MDLVLCEH
+1 
-9 HCIRSVVHAM
+9 M

-26 SMAQRTETPSNPV
+26 SMAPRTEAPANPV

-55 VAATGRVCAQES
+55 VAATGRDCVQETVPPVAAAPVAAQALTS
-67 VPSFGSESVPM
+67 S
-78 PASEGAGVSSALWR
+78 PASPPASATASVSASTGAGVSSALWR

-100 VPAARRLAG
+100 ASAARRLAG

-122 DTEAEDTQVAKML
+122 DTEAEDTQVAKVL

-148 DIVELLGRGD
+148 DIVELLGRAE
-158 IRPGNPVA
+158 V
-166 SDREE
+166 
-171 RCGQTARP
+171 RP
-179 DHLDYSERPA
+179 DGPRLSDFQHSSSLLNHQHTPA
-189 RPTGLGVSTASGAAF
+189 SPASADVITAPGT
-204 EPNVLTA
+204 EPVPNV
-211 VDPVST
+211 
-217 VPAPGPAQFQSSPAT
+217 PAT
-232 TDATAT
+232 TTDSTAT
-238 CLMFVPAVGGAG
+238 CLMVVPAVGGAG
-250 SSVTAAASALV
+250 ASITAAASALV
-261 LSREKPVC
+261 LSREKPIC

-321 LKVLTWTRT
+321 LKVLTWTRSRT
-330 RAHEAADNHVHMDT
+330 PETAYNHASAATKFDSADRPGRTDRPDN
-344 GADNARVRH
+344 VRH
-353 IASTVSCLIHAGI
+353 IASTISCLIHAGI
-366 TVIVDCPKLGEYI
+366 TVIVDCPNQVEYV
-379 TVLGALADHTVIV
+379 TTLGALADDTVIIL
-392 VPTSVRAIAATG
+392 PTSVRAIAAG
-404 YLAAICAPAGF
+404 GHLASVCAQAGF

-438 DLPIVGEIE
+438 DLPIAGEIE

-452 AHEIDVGGLAGSVVK
+452 AHEIDVGGLAGAVGK
-467 LTRGLAAMFAL
+467 LTRGLEAMFAL
-478 VRGDGDG
+478 VGGGGDG

>member
-1 MDLVLCEH
+1 
-9 HCIRSVVHAM
+9 M

-26 SMAQRTETPSNPV
+26 PMAQRTEAPTNPV

-55 VAATGRVCAQES
+55 VAATGRDCVQETVPPVAAAPVAAQTFASPPASATAS
-67 VPSFGSESVPM
+67 VPASV
-78 PASEGAGVSSALWR
+78 STGAGVSSALWR

-100 VPAARRLAG
+100 APAARRLAG
-109 RPHCEGAIFLVRS
+109 RPHSEGAIFLVRS
-122 DTEAEDTQVAKML
+122 DTEEEDAQVAKVL
-135 APVYSASL
+135 VPVYSASL

-158 IRPGNPVA
+158 V
-166 SDREE
+166 
-171 RCGQTARP
+171 RP
-179 DHLDYSERPA
+179 DAPKPSDYQNRSNHLNYQHNPA
-189 RPTGLGVSTASGAAF
+189 SPACADVITAPGT
-204 EPNVLTA
+204 EPVPNV
-211 VDPVST
+211 
-217 VPAPGPAQFQSSPAT
+217 PAT
-232 TDATAT
+232 TTDSTAT
-238 CLMFVPAVGGAG
+238 CLMLVPAVGGAG
-250 SSVTAAASALV
+250 ASIAAAASALV
-261 LSREKPVC
+261 LSRERPIC

-321 LKVLTWTRT
+321 LKVLTWTRSRT
-330 RAHEAADNHVHMDT
+330 PETTYNHASANNKFDSADRTDRI
-344 GADNARVRH
+344 DRPDDVRH
-353 IASTVSCLIHAGI
+353 IASTISCLIHAGF
-366 TVIVDCPKLGEYI
+366 TVIVDCPKQVEYV
-379 TVLGALADHTVIV
+379 TTLGALADDTVIV
-392 VPTSVRAIAATG
+392 LPTSVRAIAAAG
-404 YLAAICAPAGF
+404 PLASICAQAGF
-415 TPSLAVRH
+415 TPNLAVRY

-452 AHEIDVGGLAGSVVK
+452 AHEIDVGGLAGTVGK
-467 LTRGLAAMFAL
+467 LTRGLEAMFAL
-478 VRGDGDG
+478 VGSGGDG

>member
-1 MDLVLCEH
+1 
-9 HCIRSVVHAM
+9 M

-26 SMAQRTETPSNPV
+26 SMAQRTEAPANPV
-39 VNAVDDEA
+39 VNAVEDEA

-55 VAATGRVCAQES
+55 VAATGRDCVQETVPPVAAAPVAAQALTSSPASPPVSATAS
-67 VPSFGSESVPM
+67 VPVST
-78 PASEGAGVSSALWR
+78 GAGVSSALWR

-100 VPAARRLAG
+100 ASAARRLAG

-122 DTEAEDTQVAKML
+122 DTEAEDTRVAKVL

-148 DIVELLGRGD
+148 DIVELLGRAE
-158 IRPGNPVA
+158 V
-166 SDREE
+166 
-171 RCGQTARP
+171 RP
-179 DHLDYSERPA
+179 DGPRLSDFPHSSSLLNHQHTPA
-189 RPTGLGVSTASGAAF
+189 SPASADVITAPGT
-204 EPNVLTA
+204 EPVPNV
-211 VDPVST
+211 
-217 VPAPGPAQFQSSPAT
+217 PAT
-232 TDATAT
+232 TTDSTAT
-238 CLMFVPAVGGAG
+238 CLMVVPAVGGAG
-250 SSVTAAASALV
+250 ASITAAASALV
-261 LSREKPVC
+261 LSREKPIC

-321 LKVLTWTRT
+321 LKVLTWTRSRT
-330 RAHEAADNHVHMDT
+330 PETAYNHASADTKFDS
-344 GADNARVRH
+344 ADRPGRTDRPDDVRH
-353 IASTVSCLIHAGI
+353 IASTISCLIHAGI
-366 TVIVDCPKLGEYI
+366 TVIVDCPKQVEYV
-379 TVLGALADHTVIV
+379 TALGALADDTVIIL
-392 VPTSVRAIAATG
+392 PTSVRAIAAG
-404 YLAAICAPAGF
+404 GHLASVCAQAGF

-438 DLPIVGEIE
+438 DLPIAGEIE

-452 AHEIDVGGLAGSVVK
+452 AHEIDVGGLAGTVGK
-467 LTRGLAAMFAL
+467 LTRGLEAMFAL
-478 VRGDGDG
+478 VGGGGDG

>member
-1 MDLVLCEH
+1 
-9 HCIRSVVHAM
+9 M

-26 SMAQRTETPSNPV
+26 SMAPRTEVPANPV

-55 VAATGRVCAQES
+55 VAATGRDCVQETVPPVAAAPVAAQALTS
-67 VPSFGSESVPM
+67 S
-78 PASEGAGVSSALWR
+78 PASPPASAPASPPGSVSAGAGVSSALWR

-100 VPAARRLAG
+100 APAARRLTG
-109 RPHCEGAIFLVRS
+109 RPHSEGAIFLVRS
-122 DTEAEDTQVAKML
+122 DTEAEDTQVAKVL

-158 IRPGNPVA
+158 V
-166 SDREE
+166 
-171 RCGQTARP
+171 RP
-179 DHLDYSERPA
+179 DAPKPSDYQNRSNHLNRQHTPA
-189 RPTGLGVSTASGAAF
+189 SPASADVITAPGT
-204 EPNVLTA
+204 EPVPNAL
-211 VDPVST
+211 
-217 VPAPGPAQFQSSPAT
+217 PAPI
-232 TDATAT
+232 DATAT
-238 CLMFVPAVGGAG
+238 CLMLVPAVGGAG
-250 SSVTAAASALV
+250 ASITAAASALV
-261 LSREKPVC
+261 LSRERPIC

-321 LKVLTWTRT
+321 LKVLTWTRSRT
-330 RAHEAADNHVHMDT
+330 PETAYNHVSAATKFDS
-344 GADNARVRH
+344 ADRPRRTDRPDDVRH
-353 IASTVSCLIHAGI
+353 IASTISCLIHAGI
-366 TVIVDCPKLGEYI
+366 TVIVDCPKQVEYV
-379 TVLGALADHTVIV
+379 TTLGALADDVVIV
-392 VPTSVRAIAATG
+392 LPTSVRAIAAAG
-404 YLAAICAPAGF
+404 PLVSICAQAGF
-415 TPSLAVRH
+415 TPNLVVRC

-452 AHEIDVGGLAGSVVK
+452 AHEIDVGGLAGAVGK
-467 LTRGLAAMFAL
+467 LTRGLEAMFAL
-478 VRGDGDG
+478 VGGGGDG

>member
-1 MDLVLCEH
+1 
-9 HCIRSVVHAM
+9 M

-26 SMAQRTETPSNPV
+26 SMAPRTEVPANPV

-55 VAATGRVCAQES
+55 VAATGRDCVQETVPPVAAATVAAQALAS
-67 VPSFGSESVPM
+67 P
-78 PASEGAGVSSALWR
+78 PASAPASPPGSVSAGAGVSSALWR

-100 VPAARRLAG
+100 APAARRLTG
-109 RPHCEGAIFLVRS
+109 RPHSEGAIFLVRS
-122 DTEAEDTQVAKML
+122 DTEAEDTQVAKVL

-158 IRPGNPVA
+158 V
-166 SDREE
+166 
-171 RCGQTARP
+171 RP
-179 DHLDYSERPA
+179 DAPKPSDYQNGSNHLNRQHTPA
-189 RPTGLGVSTASGAAF
+189 SPASADVITAPGT
-204 EPNVLTA
+204 EPVPNAL
-211 VDPVST
+211 
-217 VPAPGPAQFQSSPAT
+217 PAPI
-232 TDATAT
+232 DATAT
-238 CLMFVPAVGGAG
+238 CLMLVPAVGGAG
-250 SSVTAAASALV
+250 ASIAAAASALV
-261 LSREKPVC
+261 LSRERPIC

-321 LKVLTWTRT
+321 LKVLTWTRSRT
-330 RAHEAADNHVHMDT
+330 PETAYNHVSAATKFDS
-344 GADNARVRH
+344 ADRPGRTDRPDDVRH
-353 IASTVSCLIHAGI
+353 IASTISCLIHAGI
-366 TVIVDCPKLGEYI
+366 TVIVDCPKQVEYV
-379 TVLGALADHTVIV
+379 TTLGALADDVVIV
-392 VPTSVRAIAATG
+392 LPTSVRAIAAG
-404 YLAAICAPAGF
+404 GHLASVCAQAGF
-415 TPSLAVRH
+415 TPSLAVRY

-447 YCKKV
+447 YCKKL
-452 AHEIDVGGLAGSVVK
+452 AHEIDVGGLAGAVGK
-467 LTRGLAAMFAL
+467 LTRGLEAMFAL
-478 VRGDGDG
+478 VGGGGDG

>member
-1 MDLVLCEH
+1 
-9 HCIRSVVHAM
+9 M

-26 SMAQRTETPSNPV
+26 SMAQRTEAPTNPV

-55 VAATGRVCAQES
+55 VAATGRDCVQETVPPVAAASVAAQTFAS
-67 VPSFGSESVPM
+67 P
-78 PASEGAGVSSALWR
+78 PASLSSSAPEPSPSSVSTGAGVSSALWR

-100 VPAARRLAG
+100 ASAARRLAG

-122 DTEAEDTQVAKML
+122 DTEAEDTQVAKVL

-148 DIVELLGRGD
+148 DIVELLGRAE
-158 IRPGNPVA
+158 V
-166 SDREE
+166 
-171 RCGQTARP
+171 RP
-179 DHLDYSERPA
+179 DGPRLSDFQHSSSLLNHQHTPA
-189 RPTGLGVSTASGAAF
+189 SPASVDVITAPGT
-204 EPNVLTA
+204 EPVPNV
-211 VDPVST
+211 
-217 VPAPGPAQFQSSPAT
+217 PAT
-232 TDATAT
+232 TTDSTVT
-238 CLMFVPAVGGAG
+238 CLMLVPAVGGAG
-250 SSVTAAASALV
+250 ASITAAASALV
-261 LSREKPVC
+261 LSRERPIC

-321 LKVLTWTRT
+321 LKVLTWTRSRT
-330 RAHEAADNHVHMDT
+330 PETAYNHASAATKFDS
-344 GADNARVRH
+344 ADRPGRTDRPDDVRH
-353 IASTVSCLIHAGI
+353 IASTISCLIHAGI
-366 TVIVDCPKLGEYI
+366 TVIVDCPKQVEYV
-379 TVLGALADHTVIV
+379 TTLGALADDTVIIL
-392 VPTSVRAIAATG
+392 PASVRAIAAG
-404 YLAAICAPAGF
+404 GHLARVCAQAGF

-430 VEEVEYAL
+430 VEEIEYAL
-438 DLPIVGEIE
+438 DLPIAGEIE

-452 AHEIDVGGLAGSVVK
+452 AHEIDVGGLAGAVGK
-467 LTRGLAAMFAL
+467 LTRGLGAMFAL
-478 VRGDGDG
+478 VGGGGDG

>member
-1 MDLVLCEH
+1 
-9 HCIRSVVHAM
+9 M

-26 SMAQRTETPSNPV
+26 PMAHRTEAPANPV

-55 VAATGRVCAQES
+55 VAATGRDCVQETVPPVAAAPVAAQTFAS
-67 VPSFGSESVPM
+67 P
-78 PASEGAGVSSALWR
+78 PASATALAPSSVSTGAGVSSALWR

-100 VPAARRLAG
+100 APAARRLAG
-109 RPHCEGAIFLVRS
+109 RPHSEGAIFLVRS
-122 DTEAEDTQVAKML
+122 DTEAEDAQVAEVL

-158 IRPGNPVA
+158 V
-166 SDREE
+166 
-171 RCGQTARP
+171 RP
-179 DHLDYSERPA
+179 DAPKPSDYQNRSNHLNHHQNPA
-189 RPTGLGVSTASGAAF
+189 SPAFADVITAPGT
-204 EPNVLTA
+204 EPVPNV
-211 VDPVST
+211 
-217 VPAPGPAQFQSSPAT
+217 PAT
-232 TDATAT
+232 TTDSTAT
-238 CLMFVPAVGGAG
+238 CLMLVPAVGGAG
-250 SSVTAAASALV
+250 ASIAAAASALV

-321 LKVLTWTRT
+321 LKVLTWTRSRT
-330 RAHEAADNHVHMDT
+330 PETTYNHASANNKFDSADRPDRT
-344 GADNARVRH
+344 DRPDDVRH
-353 IASTVSCLIHAGI
+353 IASTISCLIHAGI
-366 TVIVDCPKLGEYI
+366 TVIVDCPKQVEYV
-379 TVLGALADHTVIV
+379 TTLGALADDTVIV
-392 VPTSVRAIAATG
+392 LPTSVRAIAAAG
-404 YLAAICAPAGF
+404 PLASICAQAGF
-415 TPSLAVRH
+415 TPNLAVRY

-452 AHEIDVGGLAGSVVK
+452 AHEIDVGGLAGTVGK
-467 LTRGLAAMFAL
+467 LTRGLEAMFAL
-478 VRGDGDG
+478 VGGGGDG

>member
-1 MDLVLCEH
+1 
-9 HCIRSVVHAM
+9 M

-26 SMAQRTETPSNPV
+26 SMAQRTEAPANPV

-55 VAATGRVCAQES
+55 VAATGRDCVQETVPPVAAAPVAAQALTS
-67 VPSFGSESVPM
+67 S
-78 PASEGAGVSSALWR
+78 PASPPASATASVSASTGAGVSSALWR

-100 VPAARRLAG
+100 ASAARRLAG

-122 DTEAEDTQVAKML
+122 DTEAEDTQVAKVL

-148 DIVELLGRGD
+148 DIVELLGRAE
-158 IRPGNPVA
+158 V
-166 SDREE
+166 
-171 RCGQTARP
+171 RP
-179 DHLDYSERPA
+179 DGPRLSDFQHSSSLLNHQHTPA
-189 RPTGLGVSTASGAAF
+189 SPASVDVITAPGT
-204 EPNVLTA
+204 EPVPNV
-211 VDPVST
+211 
-217 VPAPGPAQFQSSPAT
+217 PAT
-232 TDATAT
+232 TTDSTAT
-238 CLMFVPAVGGAG
+238 CLMLVPAVGGAG
-250 SSVTAAASALV
+250 ASITAAASALV
-261 LSREKPVC
+261 LSRERPIC

-321 LKVLTWTRT
+321 LKVLTWTRSRT
-330 RAHEAADNHVHMDT
+330 PETAYNHASAATKFDS
-344 GADNARVRH
+344 ADRLGRTDRPDDVRH
-353 IASTVSCLIHAGI
+353 IASTISCLIHAGI
-366 TVIVDCPKLGEYI
+366 TVIVDCPKQVEYV
-379 TVLGALADHTVIV
+379 TTLGALADDTVIV
-392 VPTSVRAIAATG
+392 LPTSVRAIAAAG
-404 YLAAICAPAGF
+404 HLASICAQAGF
-415 TPSLAVRH
+415 TPNLAVRY

-452 AHEIDVGGLAGSVVK
+452 AHEIDVGGLAGTVGK
-467 LTRGLAAMFAL
+467 LTRGLEAMFAL
-478 VRGDGDG
+478 VGGGGDG

>member
-1 MDLVLCEH
+1 
-9 HCIRSVVHAM
+9 M

-26 SMAQRTETPSNPV
+26 SMAQRTEAPTNPV

-55 VAATGRVCAQES
+55 VAATGRDCVQETVPPVAAAPVAAQALTS
-67 VPSFGSESVPM
+67 S
-78 PASEGAGVSSALWR
+78 PASPPASATASVSASTGAGVSSALWR

-100 VPAARRLAG
+100 ASAARRLAG
-109 RPHCEGAIFLVRS
+109 RPHCEGAIFLIRS
-122 DTEAEDTQVAKML
+122 DTEAEDTQVAKVL

-148 DIVELLGRGD
+148 DIVELLGRAE
-158 IRPGNPVA
+158 V
-166 SDREE
+166 
-171 RCGQTARP
+171 RP
-179 DHLDYSERPA
+179 DGPRLSDFQHSSSLLNHQHTPA
-189 RPTGLGVSTASGAAF
+189 SPASADVITAPGT
-204 EPNVLTA
+204 EPVPNV
-211 VDPVST
+211 
-217 VPAPGPAQFQSSPAT
+217 PAT
-232 TDATAT
+232 TTDSTAT
-238 CLMFVPAVGGAG
+238 CLMLVPAVGGAG
-250 SSVTAAASALV
+250 ASITAAASALV
-261 LSREKPVC
+261 LSREKPIC

-321 LKVLTWTRT
+321 LKVLTWTRSRT
-330 RAHEAADNHVHMDT
+330 PETAYNHASAATKFDS
-344 GADNARVRH
+344 ADRLGRTDRPDDVRH
-353 IASTVSCLIHAGI
+353 IASTISCLIHAGI
-366 TVIVDCPKLGEYI
+366 TVIVDCPKQVEYV
-379 TVLGALADHTVIV
+379 TTLGALADDTVIIL
-392 VPTSVRAIAATG
+392 PTSVRAIAAG
-404 YLAAICAPAGF
+404 GHLASVCAQAGF

-438 DLPIVGEIE
+438 DLPIAGEIE

-452 AHEIDVGGLAGSVVK
+452 AHEIDVGGLAGAVGK
-467 LTRGLAAMFAL
+467 LTRGLEAMFAL
-478 VRGDGDG
+478 VGGGGDG